1 MTKIKFIG
9 SDPSQALQLHHV
21 YSAFPFFHGN
31 TFFQIGSKKV
41 HWKGQSALVEDKTGI
56 CLAVFRAKFFE
67 TKNRKLG
74 TLLVTTYG
82 NEFLDIIMVSALIEQ
97 ERTDEA
103 EFEVKFS
110 VQDSL
115 TVIETDVRKG
125 GRGERLYQDVM

>member
-1 MTKIKFIG
+1 
-9 SDPSQALQLHHV
+9 
-21 YSAFPFFHGN
+21 
-31 TFFQIGSKKV
+31 
-41 HWKGQSALVEDKTGI
+41 
-56 CLAVFRAKFFE
+56 
-67 TKNRKLG
+67 
-74 TLLVTTYG
+74 
-82 NEFLDIIMVSALIEQ
+82 MVSALIEQ